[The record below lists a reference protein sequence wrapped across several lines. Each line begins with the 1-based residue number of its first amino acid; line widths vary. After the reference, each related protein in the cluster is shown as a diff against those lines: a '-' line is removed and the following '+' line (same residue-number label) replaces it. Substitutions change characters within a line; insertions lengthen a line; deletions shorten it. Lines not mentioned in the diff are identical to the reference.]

1 MKTLSRTF
9 AFILLAIIAIVAFM
23 SCVTKFGTYTYVRQ
37 IGDPNHIPP
46 IYWRFKKGDDNE
58 SDFRKALIALKNHPP
73 TPGACE
79 ITFLHTGRHPTPE
92 PHHYQD
98 ICEHGGTVNLKT
110 DRVIKSKT
118 ANNTAAG
125 QPAAND
131 PNVTWKI
138 QANNLDD
145 INNVMNT
152 LAP

>member
-9 AFILLAIIAIVAFM
+9 AFILLAIVAIVAFV
-23 SCVTKFGTYTYVRQ
+23 SCVTKFGIYKYERT
-37 IGDPNHIPP
+37 IGDANAHPP
-46 IYWRFKKGDDNE
+46 VYARFKKGDDNE
-58 SDFRKALIALKNHPP
+58 SDFRRALIALRRNG
-73 TPGACE
+73 GACE
-79 ITFLHTGRHPTPE
+79 ITFLHTGPHHTPE
-92 PHHYQD
+92 PHHYRD

-131 PNVTWKI
+131 PNVTWRVM
-138 QANNLDD
+138 ANTQDD

-152 LAP
+152 LTP